1 MKAPKFLLFL
11 VKNILTGT
19 RAALFMPV
27 YLWSFRGGF
36 VQVCLLLMV
45 SFLLS
50 LTYDYF
56 DTLPDN
62 YFNHHGLSYQA
73 MLYLLFIFSLS
84 LVAYFNKRLKELD
97 KLIVLFLSVVPVI
110 WLGSI
115 CLLEL
120 AKQQSFLDAYDS
132 SWVVFFLYSIW
143 YLLVVFRLFKRY
155 FYLRTPLVLAYVALY
170 MVINFS
176 PLFLLPTQP
185 LWYSIQ
191 TDNNITES
199 ANNNIDIES
208 IYYDQN
214 LLVSEAT
221 DNLLDNRKNT
231 IDLFFIGFAGD
242 ADENVFM
249 NEVLAARN
257 ILENRFDTFGRSA
270 VLINNADTVKQHP
283 LANQHNLQSILNKT
297 AAKMNLD
304 DDILFLFLTSHG
316 SKDHSIVANFSPFKL
331 NDLRPETI
339 KDLLDDA
346 GIKWRIIVVSA
357 CYSGG
362 FIEPLA
368 NQYTL
373 IITAARADR
382 NSFGCSHDGK
392 FTYFGEA
399 YFDQALK
406 QTGSFTEA
414 FELAKNSIF
423 EKENKQGFT
432 NSDPQINIGK
442 QIENKLT
449 LYYQQLE
456 TKAHSNWART
466 NKPDK
471 QESIGQVN

>member
-1 MKAPKFLLFL
+1 MKIPKPLLFL
-11 VKNILTGT
+11 IENILAGT

-27 YLWSFRGGF
+27 HLWSFKGGF
-36 VQVCLLLMV
+36 GQVCLLLIV

-50 LTYDYF
+50 LTYDYI

-73 MLYLLFIFSLS
+73 MLYLLFFFSLS
-84 LVAYFNKRLKELD
+84 LVAYLNERLKELD
-97 KLIVLFLSVVPVI
+97 KLIILFLSVVPVI
-110 WLGSI
+110 WLGTI

-120 AKQQSFLDAYDS
+120 AKQQSFLDAYYS
-132 SWVVFFLYSIW
+132 SWAVFFLYSTW
-143 YLLVVFRLFKRY
+143 YLLVAFRLIKRY
-155 FYLRTPLVLAYVALY
+155 FYLSIPLALAYVVLY
-170 MVINFS
+170 MVINFL

-185 LWYSIQ
+185 LWHTIQ
-191 TDNNITES
+191 TDNKQTKPVK
-199 ANNNIDIES
+199 NIDIES

-214 LLVSEAT
+214 SLISETT
-221 DNLLDNRKNT
+221 DKVLDNRENI

-242 ADENVFM
+242 AEEDVFM
-249 NEVLAARN
+249 NEVLAARD

-270 VLINNADTVKQHP
+270 VLINNANTVKQYP
-283 LANQHNLQSILNKT
+283 LANQHNLRSMLNDA

-316 SKDHSIVANFSPFKL
+316 SKDHSIAVDFYPFKL
-331 NDLRPETI
+331 NNLNPKTI
-339 KDLLDDA
+339 KNLLDDA

-368 NQYTL
+368 NPHTL

-382 NSFGCSHDGK
+382 NSFGCGHDGQ

-406 QTGSFTEA
+406 QTRSFIEA
-414 FELAKNSIF
+414 FELAKKIIL
-423 EKENKQGFT
+423 EKEDKQGYT
-432 NSDPQINIGK
+432 NSDPQINIGNE
-442 QIENKLT
+442 IESKLT
-449 LYYQQLE
+449 LYNQQLE
-456 TKAHSNWART
+456 AKGYSNWAIT
-466 NKPDK
+466 NKANI
-471 QESIGQVN
+471 EEEAIRQVY